1 MLQIRSSVS
10 TVQRQILKN
19 VLTLILYYD
28 RVLAYEKPEGN
39 CYEKE
44 NSKYHV
50 SSNNDT
56 VPVCRMWFQ

>member
-1 MLQIRSSVS
+1 M
-10 TVQRQILKN
+10 
-19 VLTLILYYD
+19 LYYD

-44 NSKYHV
+44 NSKYHG
-50 SSNNDT
+50 SSNNGA